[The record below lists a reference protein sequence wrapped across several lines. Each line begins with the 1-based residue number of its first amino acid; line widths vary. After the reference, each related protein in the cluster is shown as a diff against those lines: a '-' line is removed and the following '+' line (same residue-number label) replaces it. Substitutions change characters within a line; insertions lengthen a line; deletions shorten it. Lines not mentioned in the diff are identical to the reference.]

1 MLTDNYKKQYA
12 YLCLM
17 RPPTPGAIPRE
28 GLDGVDFKEG
38 HSLSGHHYW
47 GHAIYNR
54 KLSEDEV
61 LHYDLEETALV
72 VMD

>member
-1 MLTDNYKKQYA
+1 MLKADYKEQYG
-12 YLCLM
+12 YYCLM
-17 RPPTPGAIPRE
+17 RLPGPGAIPKD

-38 HSLSGHHYW
+38 YSLSGHHYW

-54 KLSEDEV
+54 KLTDEEV